1 MSIKKRMNKQTVGG
15 SYNGILCSHDN
26 GRIIVTH
33 NEVDESYK
41 HNVERKKTDTM
52 YNIMWN
58 RLNQMILIQITKWL
72 SVVLER

>member
-1 MSIKKRMNKQTVGG
+1 MEYYAAMIMVGLLLHTMRWMNLTNIMLK
-15 SYNGILCSHDN
+15 
-26 GRIIVTH
+26 
-33 NEVDESYK
+33 E
-41 HNVERKKTDTM
+41 KKTDTM